1 MSKIRRFAPVLG
13 LLLLAPWV
21 GEFLLGT
28 SPIQNLA
35 AALVLLLPMYGG
47 GALLIREV
55 ARRLGR
61 GWPTMLFFGA
71 AYGIIQACLIDQSL
85 FNTTYFDTQ
94 LNRIA
99 APIPLVG
106 ISAYDFLS
114 FVGGHAIWSICVP
127 IAIVEMLT
135 PSRRETPWLG
145 NKGLF
150 SISILV
156 LVGCAIIFSFT
167 YMEERFIASLFQLTG
182 GAIGAF
188 VFISIGFIL
197 KKNNR
202 TTNESVSLIKPI
214 HLGIASFAASSL
226 FFSRP
231 ESWGGVIWGVCILL
245 LSWILISR
253 WSRHRDWSIQH
264 HFAIIAGT
272 LLTYVWGGFTMTLL
286 LWPDNTWAWIG
297 NVIFALMAIA
307 LLAVTAKRI
316 HNPVG

>member
-1 MSKIRRFAPVLG
+1 LSRIRQFAPVLG

-28 SPIQNLA
+28 SPIQNMA

-47 GALLIREV
+47 GALLIREA
-55 ARRLGR
+55 ARRLGC

-106 ISAYDFLS
+106 ISAYDLLS
-114 FVGGHAIWSICVP
+114 YVGGHVIWSMSVP
-127 IAIVEMLT
+127 IAIIEMLT
-135 PSRRETPWLG
+135 PSRRETSWLG

-150 SISILV
+150 SIGILY
-156 LVGCAIIFSFT
+156 LFGCAIVFSFT
-167 YMEERFIASLFQLTG
+167 YMEQRFIASLLQLA
-182 GAIGAF
+182 GAAMGAF
-188 VFISIGFIL
+188 LFILIGVFL
-197 KKNNR
+197 KKNKS
-202 TTNESVSLIKPI
+202 TAYEAKAIIKPL
-214 HLGIASFAASSL
+214 HLGIGSFAASSL
-226 FFSRP
+226 FFSKP

-245 LSWILISR
+245 LSRILISR
-253 WSRHRDWSIQH
+253 WSSHRDWSIQH
-264 HFAIIAGT
+264 HFAIITGA
-272 LLTYVWGGFTMTLL
+272 LLTYAWGGFAMTLL

-307 LLAVTAKRI
+307 LLTVTVNRI
-316 HNPVG
+316 RNPIY